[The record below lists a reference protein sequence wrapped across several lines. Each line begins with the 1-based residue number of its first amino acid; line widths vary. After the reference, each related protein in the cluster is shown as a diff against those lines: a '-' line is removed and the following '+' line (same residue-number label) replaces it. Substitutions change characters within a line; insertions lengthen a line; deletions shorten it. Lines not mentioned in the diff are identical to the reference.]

1 LAGTG
6 EMIRLLVADDHPII
20 RQGLKQILEDAR
32 DIYVAAEAGN
42 GDEALRKAKIGDIDV
57 AIMDISMPG
66 KNWLDTIRELKITNP
81 HMAVLVLSRFAEV
94 PYVIA
99 ALKAGASGYLTK
111 TSVVDEL
118 VGAIRRVHSGSQY
131 ICPELAEKMA
141 MEMVTGAGK
150 KPHELLSPN
159 ETKVMQMLCNGTAI
173 KEIAGGLSLSPST
186 VSTYKSRIL
195 QKMNLKNQAELV
207 RYCVQHGLTD

>member
-1 LAGTG
+1 
-6 EMIRLLVADDHPII
+6 
-20 RQGLKQILEDAR
+20 
-32 DIYVAAEAGN
+32 
-42 GDEALRKAKIGDIDV
+42 
-57 AIMDISMPG
+57 
-66 KNWLDTIRELKITNP
+66 
-81 HMAVLVLSRFAEV
+81 MAVLVLSRFAEV
-94 PYVIA
+94 QYVIA

-118 VGAIRRVHSGSQY
+118 VDAIRRVHAGSQY

-159 ETKVMQMLCNGTAI
+159 ETKVMQMLCSGMAI

-207 RYCVQHGLTD
+207 RYCVRHGLTD